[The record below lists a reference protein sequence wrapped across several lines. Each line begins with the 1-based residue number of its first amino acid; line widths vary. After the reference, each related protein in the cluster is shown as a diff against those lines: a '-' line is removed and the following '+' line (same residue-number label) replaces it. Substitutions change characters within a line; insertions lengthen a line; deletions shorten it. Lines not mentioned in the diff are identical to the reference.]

1 MPSKL
6 LARIRIPG
14 EPSIIVEFPEKDR
27 DQGSQACDCDDH
39 HEKVEEATPA
49 LTDRDLVSGHPRE
62 EELLNTW
69 SMFYKSLFSG
79 NLARVISDL
88 WEIGF
93 NGNML
98 TFAERAG
105 LKTVF
110 VKFY

>member
-62 EELLNTW
+62 EELLNTC
-69 SMFYKSLFSG
+69 FLREFGKSYLRFMG
-79 NLARVISDL
+79 D
-88 WEIGF
+88 WF
-93 NGNML
+93 
-98 TFAERAG
+98 
-105 LKTVF
+105 
-110 VKFY
+110 